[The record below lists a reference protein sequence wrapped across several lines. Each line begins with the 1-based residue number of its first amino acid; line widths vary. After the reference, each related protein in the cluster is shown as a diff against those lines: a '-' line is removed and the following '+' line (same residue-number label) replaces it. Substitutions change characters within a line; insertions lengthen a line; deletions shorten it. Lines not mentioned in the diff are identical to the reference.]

1 MPFFLGYRALVS
13 SLQGGARPS
22 KIDKKGYGA
31 SALGR
36 TSLSTRQFQI
46 VSTFLLACVCLCGL
60 QANGRFQS
68 QQGENAKEELLA
80 LPGEIGRPGGRLVV
94 SLRAEP
100 KTLNP
105 LTAADTVSREVIGA
119 MQADLVHIN
128 RATQLTEPALAKSWK
143 ISPDGLQYTL
153 VLRKGL
159 RFSDGHPLDADDVL
173 FTFRVYLDENVH
185 ATQRD
190 LLIVDGKPIAVRKV
204 NSEVLIFQLTKPYG
218 VEERLFDGIA
228 ILPRHLLEKPYQE
241 GKLGQIWNI
250 STSAKEWAGIGP
262 FRLKEYVA
270 GQRLVLE
277 RNPYYWKTDTKGN
290 RLPYLDEL
298 VFLFVPNADAQ
309 VLRFQS
315 GDTDVITRLGAE
327 NFAVLS
333 RQPRGYRLS
342 DAGPGL
348 EYNFLFFNLND
359 LGEKSTED
367 QARKQ
372 KWFRDVKFRKAVS
385 AAIDREAIVRLVYQ
399 GRGAALWGP
408 VTPGNRRWV
417 DTSIPHPP
425 RSIEQARLLLKSAG
439 FSLSKGSNGEPALMD
454 SDGRPVA
461 FTLVTSSSSAERTK
475 MATILQDDLK
485 ELGMS
490 VQVVP
495 LEFRSLI
502 NRVTQTKEYDAC
514 VLGLASFDADPNSDL
529 NVWLSSGGN
538 HLWNPSQT
546 KPATAWEAEIDKL
559 MEQQLATAGYAQRKK
574 LYDRVQEILAENQP
588 MVFLASPDILVGAK
602 NSIANVYP
610 AILEPYV
617 LWNVEQLYLRSG
629 TENASK

>member
-1 MPFFLGYRALVS
+1 VRNERISPRHRCFAL
-13 SLQGGARPS
+13 SL
-22 KIDKKGYGA
+22 
-31 SALGR
+31 
-36 TSLSTRQFQI
+36 F
-46 VSTFLLACVCLCGL
+46 LACACIIASPAKGFPRPQ
-60 QANGRFQS
+60 QAS
-68 QQGENAKEELLA
+68 AKEELLA
-80 LPGEIGRPGGRLVV
+80 VPGDIGRSGGRLVI

-105 LTAADTVSREVIGA
+105 LTAADTPSREVIGA

-153 VLRKGL
+153 TLRQGL

-190 LLIVDGKPIAVRKV
+190 LLIVGGKPITVRKV
-204 NSEVLIFQLTKPYG
+204 DAQTLVFQLAKPYG
-218 VEERLFDGIA
+218 VEERLFDGLA

-241 GKLGQIWNI
+241 GKLAQLWTP
-250 STSAKEWAGIGP
+250 STPPNEWAGVGP

-270 GQRLVLE
+270 GQKLVLE

-298 VFLFVPNADAQ
+298 VFLFVPSADAQ

-315 GDTDVITRLGAE
+315 GETDIITRLGAE
-327 NFAVLS
+327 NFSVLS
-333 RQPRGYRLS
+333 RQQRGDTMA

-348 EYNFLFFNLND
+348 EYNFLFFNLSD
-359 LGEKSTED
+359 LGEKPSAD
-367 QARKQ
+367 LVRKQ
-372 KWFRDVKFRKAVS
+372 KWFREVKFRQAVS
-385 AAIDREAIVRLVYQ
+385 AAVDRDAIVRLVYQ

-417 DTSIPHPP
+417 NAAIPHSP
-425 RSIEQARLLLKSAG
+425 RSLERARALLKEAG
-439 FSLSKGSNGEPALMD
+439 FSWSTTSNGESALTD
-454 SDGRPVA
+454 SDGKPVE
-461 FTLVTSSSSAERTK
+461 FSILTSSSNADRTK
-475 MATILQDDLK
+475 MATLLQDDLK
-485 ELGMS
+485 QLGIN

-502 NRVTQTKEYDAC
+502 DRVTQTKQYDAC
-514 VLGLASFDADPNSDL
+514 LLGLASFDADPNSDL
-529 NVWLSSGGN
+529 NVWLSSGGT

-546 KPATAWEAEIDKL
+546 HPATPWEAEIDRL
-559 MEQQLATAGYAQRKK
+559 MEQQLVTPGFEQRKK

-588 MVFLASPDILVGAK
+588 MIFLASPDILVGAK
-602 NSIANVYP
+602 NSIANLHP
-610 AILEPYV
+610 AVLEPYV
-617 LWNVEQLYLRSG
+617 LWNVEQLYFRNG
-629 TENASK
+629 TESANR

>member
-1 MPFFLGYRALVS
+1 VALYLFLACALVVA
-13 SLQGGARPS
+13 LPA
-22 KIDKKGYGA
+22 KGF
-31 SALGR
+31 S
-36 TSLSTRQFQI
+36 Q
-46 VSTFLLACVCLCGL
+46 
-60 QANGRFQS
+60 QANSR
-68 QQGENAKEELLA
+68 EELLT
-80 LPGEIGRPGGRLVV
+80 LSGDIGRSGGRLVV

-105 LTAADTVSREVIGA
+105 LTAADTISREVIGA

-153 VLRKGL
+153 SVRQGL

-190 LLIVDGKPIAVRKV
+190 LLIVGGKPITVRKV
-204 NSEVLIFQLTKPYG
+204 DAQTLVFQIAKPYG
-218 VEERLFDGIA
+218 VEERLFDGLA

-241 GKLGQIWNI
+241 GKLGQLWAP
-250 STSAKEWAGIGP
+250 STPPNEWAGLGP

-270 GQRLVLE
+270 GQKLVLE

-298 VFLFVPNADAQ
+298 VFLFVPSADAQ

-315 GDTDVITRLGAE
+315 GETDVITRLGAE
-327 NFAVLS
+327 NFSVLS
-333 RQPRGYRLS
+333 RQQRGYTMT

-359 LGEKSTED
+359 LGEKSPTEMT
-367 QARKQ
+367 RKQ
-372 KWFRDVKFRKAVS
+372 KWFRDVKFRQAVS
-385 AAIDREAIVRLVYQ
+385 AAVDREAIVRLVYQ

-408 VTPGNRRWV
+408 VTPGDRRWV
-417 DTSIPHPP
+417 NASIPHPP
-425 RSIEQARLLLKSAG
+425 RSLERARTLLKEAG
-439 FSLSKGSNGEPALMD
+439 FSWSLAPNGESTLMD
-454 SDGRPVA
+454 SDGKPVE
-461 FTLVTSSSSAERTK
+461 FSILTSSSNADRTK
-475 MATILQDDLK
+475 MATLIQDDLK
-485 ELGMS
+485 QLGMH

-502 NRVTQTKEYDAC
+502 DRVTQTKEYDAC
-514 VLGLASFDADPNSDL
+514 LLGLASFDTDPNSDL
-529 NVWLSSGGN
+529 NVWLSSGGT
-538 HLWNPSQT
+538 HLWNPSET
-546 KPATAWEAEIDKL
+546 HPATAWEAEIDRL
-559 MEQQLATAGYAQRKK
+559 MEQQLATPGYEQRKK

-588 MVFLASPDILVGAK
+588 MIFLASPDILVGAK
-602 NSIANVYP
+602 NTVANFHP

-617 LWNVEQLYLRSG
+617 LWNVEQLYFRNG
-629 TENASK
+629 AENASR